1 MYGRGV
7 HPPSFMTA
15 TEKTCPSGAAVA
27 LLLREQARQLHTQT
41 QRGSW
46 NQSAFKFERELI
58 KSIRA
63 QLEAAA
69 CVVEAGL
76 VPMEAMDAHEV
87 RKWRAANPE
96 LAEKTG
102 Y

>member
-1 MYGRGV
+1 M
-7 HPPSFMTA
+7 STA
-15 TEKTCPSGAAVA
+15 EKTCPSGAAVA
-27 LLLREQARQLHTQT
+27 LLLREQARQLHVQA

-69 CVVEAGL
+69 CVVESGL
-76 VPMEAMDAHEV
+76 VPMDAVSRHET
-87 RKWRAANPE
+87 RQWQAENPE
-96 LAEKTG
+96 LAEKLG
-102 Y
+102 F

>member
-1 MYGRGV
+1 M
-7 HPPSFMTA
+7 PPS
-15 TEKTCPSGAAVA
+15 EKTCVSGAGVA
-27 LLLREQARQLHTQT
+27 KLLREQAYQLHTQT

-69 CVVEAGL
+69 CVVESGL
-76 VPMEAMDAHEV
+76 VPMDATSRHET
-87 RKWRAANPE
+87 RQWQAENPE
-96 LAEKTG
+96 LAEKLG
-102 Y
+102 F